1 MKKFTILSGVL
12 MILLSTSC
20 KQKPAG
26 DNMMDYTTL
35 KEWNLQDIRIR
46 DPFIL
51 RDDVNK
57 VYHMYSQKGNRQA
70 RDNNDTLRGVE
81 AYTSKDLQTWYGP
94 RDVFTFPENFWAN
107 YQVWAPEVFEYKD
120 RYYLFATLSSRDTLP
135 DISPVG
141 YNLPRRG
148 TQVLVSDSP
157 LGPFLPFDNKPHTP
171 VDWSSLDGTLWV
183 EDGIPFMVFC
193 HEWTQILNGSMELIQ
208 LSEDLSMPVT
218 EPVTL
223 FHAGDAEW
231 VRGIRNGGMVT
242 DGCFLYQTEGGQ
254 LIMIWSSF
262 GVNDYAIGTAISESG
277 KIAGP
282 WVQSDLLF
290 DENGGHG
297 MILETFE
304 GELLLVFH
312 QPNKG
317 PQERAQFY
325 RLMEED
331 NMLVRG
337 EKLFRD

>member
-1 MKKFTILSGVL
+1 MKKFTILSAVL
-12 MILLSTSC
+12 MIVLSTSC

-26 DNMMDYTTL
+26 DNVMDYTTL

-51 RDDVNK
+51 RDDANK
-57 VYHMYSQKGNRQA
+57 VYHMYAQRGNRQE
-70 RDNNDTLRGVE
+70 RDEGDTIGGVE
-81 AYTSKDLQTWYGP
+81 AYTSIDLRTWYGP
-94 RDVFTFPENFWAN
+94 RDVYTFPEEFWAN
-107 YQVWAPEVFEYKD
+107 HYVWAPEVFEYKD
-120 RYYLFATLSSRDTLP
+120 RYYLFATLTSRDTLP

-141 YNLPRRG
+141 YRMPKRG

-171 VDWSSLDGTLWV
+171 IEWSSLDGTLWV
-183 EDGIPFMVFC
+183 EDGVPYMVFC
-193 HEWTQILNGSMELIQ
+193 HHWTQIIDGSMELVQ
-208 LSEDLSMPVT
+208 LSGNLSMPVSD
-218 EPVTL
+218 PVTL
-223 FHAGDAEW
+223 FNASDAEW
-231 VRGIRNGGMVT
+231 VRGRNDGKVT
-242 DGCFLYQTEGGQ
+242 NGCFIYQTEDDK

-262 GVNDYAIGTAISESG
+262 GEKGYAIATAISESG

-312 QPNKG
+312 QPNMR
-317 PQERAQFY
+317 PLERANFY
-325 RLMEED
+325 RIIEKD
-331 NMLVRG
+331 NKLIKG
-337 EKLFRD
+337 EQY